1 MSLWKQLMSKQLLT
15 AALVLVVAIDAAAQG
30 DFSSVKSIHVDPA
43 EVTLQDQ
50 QQLLVS
56 GKLSDAKQGETADF
70 TGQATYESSDPK
82 IATVSPK
89 GLITPRSLGKVQIR
103 VRLGPLEKQV
113 AITVTSPARDVEF
126 NTDVIGALSRA
137 GCNQGAC
144 HGSPQGKSGFRLSLR
159 GFDPALDFNSIVRG
173 SFGRRTNVVHPARSL
188 VLRKALGQVPHQG
201 GIRFKTTDSAYLTL
215 KNWIDQGCRPS
226 EKSRNLAQL
235 EVIPS
240 ARRLPASHPRQ
251 QIIALAHFDDGTIR
265 DVTRLAVFTSNN
277 QDAATV
283 TREGLVEFQRTAE
296 SSLLVRYLDKIVSSR
311 LTYVRRDP
319 KFVFRNPKQMNYV
332 DEHIFAQ
339 QRELQIQPA
348 EKSSD
353 AVFLRRVSLDVI
365 GTLPTAEEA
374 RAFLDSKDSNKR
386 SKLIDQLLQRDEYA
400 AFWALK
406 WADIMRG
413 SDVTISRRGV
423 FSFHR
428 YLKKQFAQDRPFD
441 QFAKEI
447 LTGLGSTLDNPPA
460 NFFRVCRTPDV
471 MAEAMSQLFLGVRIG
486 CAKCHNHPFE
496 SITQSDYYGF
506 AAYFSRVKFKGTQF
520 GLDDEIVYL
529 SRRDE
534 VRHPL
539 TNQNVPPAAFGKA
552 AGELSP
558 DDDRREK
565 LAEWLTSPDNRFFA
579 RSTVNRL
586 WYHLLGRGIVE
597 PVDDFRNTNP
607 PSNPELLDA
616 LAADFAKQQYRIKP
630 ILRVILNSQTY
641 QLSSQPAA
649 KQSPNAADPA
659 SYFSHAQV
667 RMLTGEQILDA
678 ISSATG
684 IPARFKGYPYGT
696 RAIDLAEGA
705 VDHSF
710 LQAFSKPVRDVTCEC
725 ARDTDPSISQI
736 IHLLNNPEISGNIT
750 SPKSRGNRW
759 LKSGKSDSEL
769 LELIYLS
776 TLSRRPNDTEKQL
789 AARFLA
795 TIESREAGFA
805 DLQHALININEFL
818 LRH

>member
-1 MSLWKQLMSKQLLT
+1 MSKQLV
-15 AALVLVVAIDAAAQG
+15 ALVLTLAAAVG
-30 DFSSVKSIHVDPA
+30 GTAKGEPPPIDSLRVEPA
-43 EVTLQDQ
+43 EVTLLDQ

-56 GKLSDAKQGETADF
+56 GKLSGAGNGEFADF
-70 TGQATYESSDPK
+70 TREATFESRAPNV
-82 IATVSPK
+82 ATVSPA
-89 GLITPRSLGKVQIR
+89 GLITPRGPGKTEIR
-103 VRLGPLEKQV
+103 VRVGSLEKTVVVTVAGDGQV
-113 AITVTSPARDVEF
+113 RDVEF
-126 NTDVIGALSRA
+126 ATDVIAALNRA

-144 HGSPQGKSGFRLSLR
+144 HGSPQGKGGFRLSLR
-159 GFDPALDFNSIVRG
+159 GFDPAFDFTSLVRE
-173 SFGRRTNVVHPARSL
+173 SFGRRTNTIQAENSL
-188 VLRKALGQVPHQG
+188 ILQKALGRIPHQG
-201 GIRFKTTDSAYLTL
+201 GIRFKRTDSAYLTL

-226 EKSRNLAQL
+226 AVSRKLVRL

-240 ARRLPASHPRQ
+240 ARRLPESHPRQ
-251 QIIALAHFDDGTIR
+251 QIIALAHFEDGTVR

-296 SSLLVRYLDKIVSSR
+296 SSLLVRYLDKIVGSR

-319 KFVFRNPKQMNYV
+319 RFVFRSPKAANYV
-332 DEHIFAQ
+332 DEHIFAR

-348 EKSSD
+348 ELTSD
-353 AVFLRRVSLDVI
+353 AAFLRRASLDVI
-365 GTLPTAEEA
+365 GTLPTVEEA
-374 RAFLDSKDSNKR
+374 RRFLDSKDPKKR
-386 SKLIDQLLQRDEYA
+386 SMLIDELLQRDEFA

-413 SDVTISRRGV
+413 STVTSSQRGV

-428 YLKKQFAQDRPFD
+428 YLLKQFREDRPFD
-441 QFAKEI
+441 QFARET
-447 LTGLGSTLDNPPA
+447 LTGLGSTLNNPPA

-471 MAEAMSQLFLGVRIG
+471 MAESMSQLFLGVRIG

-496 SITQSDYYGF
+496 SITQDDYYGF
-506 AAYFSRVKFKGTQF
+506 AAYFARVKFKGTQF
-520 GLDDEIVYL
+520 GLDDETVYL
-529 SRRDE
+529 TRRDE

-539 TNQNVPPAAFGKA
+539 TNQNVAPAAFGQA
-552 AGELSP
+552 VGELSP

-565 LAEWLTSPDNRFFA
+565 LTEWLTSPDNPYFA
-579 RSTVNRL
+579 RSIVNRL

-616 LAADFAKQQYRIKP
+616 LAADFAKHGYRIKP

-641 QLSSQPAA
+641 QLSSEAA
-649 KQSPNAADPA
+649 ANQSPHAADSA
-659 SYFSHAQV
+659 AYFSHAQV

-684 IPARFKGYPYGT
+684 IPAKFEGYPNGT
-696 RAIDLAEGA
+696 RAIELAEGA

-725 ARDTDPSISQI
+725 ARDSDPSISQI
-736 IHLLNNPEISGNIT
+736 IHLLNNPEIAANVT
-750 SPKSRGNRW
+750 SPTSRGNRW
-759 LKSGKSDSEL
+759 LKSGKSDAEMLEL
-769 LELIYLS
+769 LYLS
-776 TLSRRPNDTEKQL
+776 TLSRRPSITEKQL
-789 AARFLA
+789 ATKYLA
-795 TIESREAGFA
+795 TIGSREAGFA
-805 DLQHALININEFL
+805 DLQHALINSNEFL

>member
-1 MSLWKQLMSKQLLT
+1 MSHWKQFMSKQLLAT
-15 AALVLVVAIDAAAQG
+15 ALVMAVAIDAAAQG
-30 DFSSVKSIHVDPA
+30 NPSSVKSIRVDPA

-56 GKLSDAKQGETADF
+56 GQLSDAKKSETADF
-70 TGQATYESSDPK
+70 TSQATYESSDPK
-82 IATVSPK
+82 IATVSSK
-89 GLITPRSLGKVQIR
+89 GLITPQGTGKVQ
-103 VRLGPLEKQV
+103 VVVKLGSLQQTV
-113 AITVTSPARDVEF
+113 AVTVTSPARDVEF
-126 NTDVIGALSRA
+126 DTDVIAALSRA

-159 GFDPALDFNSIVRG
+159 GFDSTLDFNSIVRD
-173 SFGRRTNVVHPARSL
+173 SFGRRTNVLGPANSL
-188 VLRKALGQVPHQG
+188 ILRKALGQVPHQG
-201 GIRFKTTDSAYLTL
+201 GIRFKSTDTAYLTL
-215 KNWIDQGCRPS
+215 KNWIAQGCKPS
-226 EKSRNLAQL
+226 PDSRKLLRL

-240 ARRLPASHPRQ
+240 ARRLPASYPRQ

-283 TREGLVEFQRTAE
+283 TEEGLVEFQRTAE

-319 KFVFRNPKQMNYV
+319 KFAFRNPKPANYV

-348 EKSSD
+348 ENSSD
-353 AVFLRRVSLDVI
+353 DAFLRRVSLDVI
-365 GTLPTAEEA
+365 GTLPNAEEA
-374 RAFLDSKDSNKR
+374 RQFLDSKDPNKR
-386 SKLIDQLLQRDEYA
+386 SKLIDELLQRDEYA
-400 AFWALK
+400 SFWAVK

-447 LTGLGSTLDNPPA
+447 LTSLGSTLDNPPA

-552 AGELSP
+552 IGELSP
-558 DDDRREK
+558 DIDRREK
-565 LAEWLTSPDNRFFA
+565 LADWLTSPDNKFFA

-630 ILRVILNSQTY
+630 VLRVILNSQTY
-641 QLSSQPAA
+641 QLSSHPAA

-659 SYFSHAQV
+659 AYFSYAQV

-684 IPARFKGYPYGT
+684 IPAQFKGYPSGT
-696 RAIDLAEGA
+696 RAIGLAEGA
-705 VDHSF
+705 VDHTF

-736 IHLLNNPEISGNIT
+736 LHLLNNPEISGNIT
-750 SPKSRGNRW
+750 SPKSRGNHW
-759 LKSGKSDSEL
+759 LKSGKNNSEL

-776 TLSRRPNDTEKQL
+776 TLSRRPNDAEKQL
-789 AARFLA
+789 AAKYLA

-805 DLQHALININEFL
+805 DLQHALINSNEFL